1 MPEASGGPCT
11 AAACK
16 SSRRRKKGAEDQAL
30 GRSRGGLLGAWAVH
44 RVNETLLRIAI
55 VCIGLALTVALFVKP
70 V

>member
-1 MPEASGGPCT
+1 MGHTPPLPVNPVVGAKRGLKIRPLAVR
-11 AAACK
+11 AAAFW
-16 SSRRRKKGAEDQAL
+16 A
-30 GRSRGGLLGAWAVH
+30 RGLH